1 MVAVAVKKVTK
12 IINVVDATSQ
22 KNAANQND
30 LLSNNRYE
38 KGWKIDK
45 ILKENCKLKLCL
57 KIIKLIDI
65 FYKIVGN
72 IMYITS

>member
-57 KIIKLIDI
+57 KIIKLIEI
-65 FYKIVGN
+65 FYKI
-72 IMYITS
+72 Y

>member
-38 KGWKIDK
+38 KDWKIDK

-57 KIIKLIDI
+57 KIIKLIEI
-65 FYKIVGN
+65 FYKI
-72 IMYITS
+72 Y

>member
-22 KNAANQND
+22 ENAANQND

-57 KIIKLIDI
+57 KIIKLIEI
-65 FYKIVGN
+65 FYKI
-72 IMYITS
+72 Y

>member
-1 MVAVAVKKVTK
+1 MAVAVKKVTK

-22 KNAANQND
+22 ENAANQND
-30 LLSNNRYE
+30 LLSNNRYA

-57 KIIKLIDI
+57 KIIKLIEI
-65 FYKIVGN
+65 FYKI
-72 IMYITS
+72 Y

>member
-1 MVAVAVKKVTK
+1 MAVAVKKVTK

-57 KIIKLIDI
+57 KIIKLIEI
-65 FYKIVGN
+65 FYKI
-72 IMYITS
+72 Y

>member
-30 LLSNNRYE
+30 LLSKNRYE

-57 KIIKLIDI
+57 KIIKLIEI
-65 FYKIVGN
+65 FYKI
-72 IMYITS
+72 Y

>member
-1 MVAVAVKKVTK
+1 MVDVEVKKVTK

-22 KNAANQND
+22 ENAANQND
-30 LLSNNRYE
+30 LLSNNRYA

-57 KIIKLIDI
+57 KIIKLIEI
-65 FYKIVGN
+65 FYKI
-72 IMYITS
+72 Y

>member
-22 KNAANQND
+22 ENAANQND
-30 LLSNNRYE
+30 LLSNNRYA

-57 KIIKLIDI
+57 KIIKLIEI
-65 FYKIVGN
+65 FYKI
-72 IMYITS
+72 Y

>member
-1 MVAVAVKKVTK
+1 AVAVKKVTK

-57 KIIKLIDI
+57 KIIKLIEI
-65 FYKIVGN
+65 FYKI
-72 IMYITS
+72 Y